1 MLRVIRADER
11 PRKVSKRDGRVRID
25 VVTEDLFDT
34 RDVQVDIVYNDPG
47 VIGSP
52 HMHANADHVFMV
64 IQGHGIM
71 YTDDGSSELWP
82 GDVVFIPRGDYHWF
96 HNTSDDVSE
105 RLEMWIPA
113 PDGTVWRDPD
123 DTCNFQPA
131 VPPAGAP
138 PTTTV

>member
-1 MLRVIRADER
+1 MLQVIRSEER
-11 PRKVSKRDGRVRID
+11 PVRVSQRDGRRRVD
-25 VVTEDLFDT
+25 VVTEEMLGT
-34 RDVQVDIVYNDPG
+34 RAVQVDIVYNDPG

-64 IQGHGIM
+64 IGGHGIM
-71 YTDDGSSELWP
+71 HTDDASVEIFP

-96 HNTSDDVSE
+96 HNTSDVVSE
-105 RLEMWIPA
+105 RIEMWIPA

-131 VPPAGAP
+131 AAP
-138 PTTTV
+138 TPTT